1 MRKAFEILSQY
12 VDLSKQKSLLFAKIL
27 ISKVVQRDISN
38 EFIKDIYLNDFE
50 SEQFIEYL
58 KRFNAFEP
66 ISKIIMQNNFYG
78 IDYYVDKNVL
88 DPRCDS
94 EIIIDAVIELF
105 KDNRKS
111 LKILDLGVG
120 SGCLLLTLL
129 KIYKDS
135 YGVGIDISEDA
146 LAVSKKNAE
155 VLNIKNVKF
164 LKSNWFSNINK
175 SMIFDVIVSNP
186 PYIKTDDIPRLDSN
200 VKDFDP
206 FIALDGGEDGL
217 RCYREIFKDIKNFL
231 SINGLVFVEI
241 GYRQKNYIVK
251 IAIDYGLKLVKILN
265 DISNIER
272 VLVFSKT

>member
-27 ISKVVQRDISN
+27 ISKVIQRDISN

-217 RCYREIFKDIKNFL
+217 KCYREIFKDIKNFL

>member
-27 ISKVVQRDISN
+27 ISKVIQRDVSN

-50 SEQFIEYL
+50 AEKFIGYL
-58 KRFNAFEP
+58 KRFNNFEP

-155 VLNIKNVKF
+155 VLNIKNVKL

-186 PYIKTDDIPRLDSN
+186 PYIKTDDIPRLGSN

-217 RCYREIFKDIKNFL
+217 KCYREIFKDIKNFL

-241 GYRQKNYIVK
+241 GYGQKEYVVK